1 MYHHH
6 LVRQIKKHLGENALN
21 EDSMQHFFHSISDSY
36 FNYERDRELSEH
48 AFSINEMEYH
58 SVNSALKKLTIELD
72 QIVKDRTRELE
83 DIAQFP
89 LENPNPIIRVNLNGD
104 IIFKNPS
111 SSKLNKVTFEGK
123 SFSLPQFF
131 KNNIQIIADLS
142 SFDLMVGDKQFI
154 FYTKLVKQKNYV
166 NFYGADVTEKNELK
180 IRAQENFHRLRNFLE
195 TTDDAY
201 YILYAHH
208 SEKNFITSKWNY
220 FFGFD
225 LLHSKNMLI
234 DKSASVNPL
243 APRQHFNEIK
253 KLGIGEKLAIQYQ
266 VKNKATGEI
275 FWLTEVLNKHYDIEL
290 DDIVISGRISDIT
303 KEIEFQ
309 QHLTVEKEK
318 LELLT
323 KNSPDIILLT
333 DKSGKIEYISPT
345 AKRILGYSEDQMVG
359 KPFQHFLC
367 KPCKQELNK
376 VGWLK
381 NIKSGKNTIEYRMVD
396 HAGKEI
402 WVESVASVIQ
412 EKGTNNWKILMHN
425 RNIDAFKKAEF
436 VLKESE
442 QKYRGLF
449 ENMQLGVM
457 EVDMEEKITWVNK
470 SFELMTGYTLRFLK
484 GKKAVEI
491 FLSHMPAKKFMN
503 KVMAERTNKVD
514 SIYEIKMKKKKGD
527 LIDVVISGSPIIDI
541 NGKVKGTVGIH
552 WDVTEIRRLEKM
564 IEEEKSIRQ
573 KEIMQATINGEEHQ
587 RSILGNELHDG
598 VGHILTYTSL
608 YLQMASDSPNH
619 SPDLFKKANEKVEE
633 ALNEVRRI
641 SRSLVPPALTDL
653 GLKEALVELFNQHSH
668 INSIQ
673 FSINTNH
680 THFDDIDINA
690 QRNIYRI
697 VQELMNNTIKHAEAK
712 KVNLHITRAKTKFIM
727 QYFNDGKAFNT
738 TKVKKGIGLQSITNR
753 TYFYG
758 GETQIE
764 SIPKIGTT
772 FTIELP
778 LKNILNHE

>member
-6 LVRQIKKHLGENALN
+6 LVRQIKKHLGEKAL
-21 EDSMQHFFHSISDSY
+21 DDVSMQQLFHSISDSY

-89 LENPNPIIRVNLNGD
+89 LENPNPIIRVNLSGD
-104 IIFKNPS
+104 ILFKNPGAT
-111 SSKLNKVTFEGK
+111 KLNKVTFEGK
-123 SFSLPQFF
+123 SFSLSQFF
-131 KNNIQIIADLS
+131 KKNIQFIATLS
-142 SFDLMVGDKQFI
+142 SFDLMVGDKQYI
-154 FYTKLVKQKNYV
+154 FYTKHINQKHYV
-166 NFYGADVTEKNELK
+166 NFYGADVTEKNQLK
-180 IRAQENFHRLRNFLE
+180 IIAQENFQRLRNFLE
-195 TTDDAY
+195 STDDAY
-201 YILYAHH
+201 YILYAQH

-225 LLHSKNMLI
+225 LLQSKNMLL
-234 DKSASVNPL
+234 DKSASVHV
-243 APRQHFNEIK
+243 ASPRKHFNAIK
-253 KLGIGEKLAIQYQ
+253 KLEIGEKMSIQYQ
-266 VKNKATGEI
+266 VKNKTTGEL
-275 FWLTEVLNKHYDIEL
+275 FWLSEVLNKHYDIEL

-303 KEIEFQ
+303 KEMEFQ
-309 QHLTVEKEK
+309 HHLTVEKEK

-323 KNSPDIILLT
+323 RNSPDIILLT
-333 DKSGKIEYISPT
+333 DKTGLIEYVSPT
-345 AKRILGYSEDQMVG
+345 AKRLLGYSEVEMLG
-359 KPFQHFLC
+359 KNILYFLC
-367 KPCKQELNK
+367 KECKQSLNRM
-376 VGWLK
+376 GWLK
-381 NIKSGKNTIEYRMVD
+381 NIKTGKNTIEYRMID

-402 WVESVASVIQ
+402 WVESVTSIIE
-412 EKGTNNWKILMHN
+412 EKGTNNWKIIMHN
-425 RNIDAFKKAEF
+425 RDIDSFKKAEL

-457 EVDMEEKITWVNK
+457 EVDMEEKITWVNR
-470 SFELMTGYTLRFLK
+470 SFELMTGYTLKYLK
-484 GKKAVEI
+484 GKTAVDV
-491 FLSHMPAKKFMN
+491 FLSHLPAKKFMHKVRNDRSN
-503 KVMAERTNKVD
+503 KLET
-514 SIYEIKMKKKKGD
+514 IYEIRMKKKKGE

-541 NGKVKGTVGIH
+541 NGNVKGTVGIH

-564 IEEEKSIRQ
+564 IEEEKSIRE

-608 YLQMASDSPNH
+608 YLQMASDAPIH
-619 SPDLFKKANEKVEE
+619 SPDLFKKAHEKVEE

-653 GLKEALVELFNQHSH
+653 GLKEALVELFNQQSH
-668 INSIQ
+668 VNNIQ
-673 FSINTNH
+673 FTINTNH
-680 THFDDIDINA
+680 TNFEDIDINA

-697 VQELMNNTIKHAEAK
+697 VQELMNNTIKHAAAK
-712 KVNLHITRAKTKFIM
+712 NVNLHIVEEKTKFIM
-727 QYFNDGKAFNT
+727 KYSNDGKAFNT
-738 TKVKKGIGLQSITNR
+738 SKVKKGIGLQSITNR

-758 GETQIE
+758 GETRIE
-764 SIPKIGTT
+764 SKVKTGTT
-772 FTIELP
+772 FIIELP
-778 LKNILNHE
+778 LKNILKHD

>member
-1 MYHHH
+1 MYHQH

-21 EDSMQHFFHSISDSY
+21 EQSMQQFFESVSQSY
-36 FNYERDRELSEH
+36 FNYERDKELSDH

-58 SVNSALKKLTIELD
+58 NVNTALRKLTEELD
-72 QIVKDRTRELE
+72 QIVKVRTSELE

-89 LENPNPIIRVNLNGD
+89 LENPNPIIRVNTSGD
-104 IIFKNPS
+104 ILFKNPGATN
-111 SSKLNKVTFEGK
+111 LNKVTFEGK
-123 SFSLPQFF
+123 TFTIDNFF
-131 KNNIQIIADLS
+131 KKNFQYIASVS
-142 SFDLMVGDKQFI
+142 SFDLMVGDKQYI
-154 FYTKLVKQKNYV
+154 FYTKHVNQKNYV

-180 IRAQENFHRLRNFLE
+180 IKAQENFQRLRNFLE

-201 YILYAHH
+201 YILYAHQ
-208 SEKNFITSKWNY
+208 SEKNFVTSKWNS

-225 LLHSKNMLI
+225 LLESKNILL
-234 DKSASVNPL
+234 DKSASVNPIS
-243 APRQHFNEIK
+243 PRQHFNAIK
-253 KLGIGEKLAIQYQ
+253 KLEVGDKMSIQYQ
-266 VKNKATGEI
+266 VKNKITGEQ

-323 KNSPDIILLT
+323 RNSPDIILLT
-333 DKSGKIEYISPT
+333 DKTGRIEYISPT
-345 AKRILGYSEDQMVG
+345 AKRILGYTEAQMLG
-359 KPFQHFLC
+359 KPFQNFLC
-367 KPCKQELNK
+367 KTCKVGLNK
-376 VGWLK
+376 MGWLK
-381 NIKSGKNTIEYRMVD
+381 NIKSGRNTIEYRMVD

-425 RNIDAFKKAEF
+425 RDIDAFKKAEL

-470 SFELMTGYTLRFLK
+470 SFELMTGYTLKYLK
-484 GKKAVEI
+484 GKTALEI
-491 FLSHMPAKKFMN
+491 FLPHLPAKKFMN
-503 KVMAERTNKVD
+503 KVMSDRSNKVD

-527 LIDVVISGSPIIDI
+527 MIDVVISGSPIIDI
-541 NGKVKGTVGIH
+541 NGKVKGSVGIH
-552 WDVTEIRRLEKM
+552 WDVTEIRRLERM

-573 KEIMQATINGEEHQ
+573 KEIMQATINVEEHQ

-619 SPDLFKKANEKVEE
+619 SPDLFKRAHDKVEE

-653 GLKEALVELFNQHSH
+653 GLKEALIELFNQHRH

-673 FSINTNH
+673 FTINTNH
-680 THFDDIDINA
+680 TNFDDIDLNA

-697 VQELMNNTIKHAEAK
+697 VQELINNTIKHAEAK
-712 KVNLHITRAKTKFIM
+712 MVNLHISRTKTKFIIT
-727 QYFNDGKAFNT
+727 YYNNGKSFSAS
-738 TKVKKGIGLQSITNR
+738 KVKKGIGLQSINNR
-753 TYFYG
+753 AYFYG
-758 GETQIE
+758 GETHIE
-764 SIPKIGTT
+764 SKPKIGTT